1 MGNIDK
7 VIDTFIA
14 GDYFIIFLIL
24 MLIILVVL
32 ILALIKSRQDYNEI
46 LNMEIK
52 NKKEDIL
59 EDLKQLKEETTKEDS
74 IIPESVELSTAEKLD
89 NLTKETDNFFAE
101 LDNLKAT
108 SKEEEIDM
116 DIPLIKKIDIP
127 GIMTYDDVISEYENK
142 EEEMAVISAEELER
156 KTKERMETLGL
167 SDNQAA
173 IARYEEEQENKAI
186 ISYEQLLKN
195 ASNITLS
202 YKKEEQKSGAPVINK
217 IEIEQK
223 EVTQPENYLGE
234 EEFLKILKEFR
245 LSL

>member
-1 MGNIDK
+1 MENFDRFL
-7 VIDTFIA
+7 DTFIS
-14 GDYFIIFLIL
+14 GDYFLVFLIL
-24 MLIILVVL
+24 MLIILIVL

-46 LNMEIK
+46 LSLENRT
-52 NKKEDIL
+52 KKEDIL
-59 EDLKQLKEETTKEDS
+59 EDLNQKKLSELESKQEEVVTDLKDDLFNDLK
-74 IIPESVELSTAEKLD
+74 AEKD
-89 NLTKETDNFFAE
+89 
-101 LDNLKAT
+101 
-108 SKEEEIDM
+108 EEAFDM
-116 DIPLIKKIDIP
+116 NAPLIKQIDIP
-127 GIMTYDDVISEYENK
+127 GIMTYDDIIEEYENK

-173 IARYEEEQENKAI
+173 IAKYEEEQENRAI

-202 YKKEEQKSGAPVINK
+202 YKKEENKSGAPVINK

-223 EVTQPENYLGE
+223 EITEAENYLGE

-245 LSL
+245 LSLE